1 MPCCSPRPASRVV
14 RTSKDTCRG
23 RVNGMSHYD
32 ICVRNT
38 FLDTWQ
44 NTDGS
49 RPIIF
54 HRCRSAPAVLTKI
67 DLDNQHDDSSN
78 IAKSQVSILLA
89 HVLARQEEEE
99 RTSQAL
105 CEMKY
110 LNHSL
115 DIQVSVTRQRCYVT
129 TILLCLIR
137 DDGNVCLHTT
147 WRTFYS
153 CCARYLRITI
163 TQLMFRIYGALI
175 VRSLRKLYKLCRHM
189 DASVSLRIFDIQTV
203 LDALAWQ
210 TPMQILILETR
221 CHFRRTVRLLTP
233 GFPFRSCPF
242 YKGGSLFPFLW
253 SMSPL
258 VLLHPGYEE
267 PYVLVCNPFG

>member
-1 MPCCSPRPASRVV
+1 
-14 RTSKDTCRG
+14 
-23 RVNGMSHYD
+23 MSDYD
-32 ICVRNT
+32 LCVRNT

-49 RPIIF
+49 QPIIIQ
-54 HRCRSAPAVLTKI
+54 RCRSAPAVLTKV
-67 DLDNQHDDSSN
+67 DLDNQHDDGSDL
-78 IAKSQVSILLA
+78 AQSQISILLA
-89 HVLARQEEEE
+89 HVVAMQEEEE
-99 RTSQAL
+99 RTRLAL
-105 CEMKY
+105 REMQY

-115 DIQVSVTRQRCYVT
+115 DIQVSITHQRCYVT

-175 VRSLRKLYKLCRHM
+175 VSSLRKLYKLCKHM
-189 DASVSLRIFDIQTV
+189 DASVSLRVYDIQTV
-203 LDALAWQ
+203 LDALACQ
-210 TPMQILILETR
+210 TPMQILILESR
-221 CHFRRTVRLLTP
+221 CRWRRTVRLLTP
-233 GFPFRSCPF
+233 GFPFRSCPY
-242 YKGGSLFPFLW
+242 YKGADLLPFLW
-253 SMSPL
+253 SIPPL